1 VTEQLHAGA
10 VAIGRNEGERLRRCL
25 ESIRAQ
31 GIPAVYVDSG
41 SSDGSVTLAHELG
54 AEILELDPSKSF
66 SAARARNEGAAR
78 LRESVEA
85 LRWVL
90 FIDGDCELVDGFLD
104 AAINALSS
112 DESCAVV
119 FGRRTERHPNASP
132 YNLLCDIEWDGSP
145 GEVTA
150 CGGDALMRAS
160 AFAAVEGFDPS
171 FIGGEEPELCV
182 RLRAAGWRIRRIA
195 APMTIH
201 DAAMTRFSQWWR
213 RAMRGGHAYAHG
225 ASRHGAPP
233 ERFRRSELRSLVFWG
248 AGLPLLSLLALL
260 LTGGGL
266 WLLLLYPIQVL
277 RVRRSSAARAL
288 PASSAWLYAASCVG
302 SKFPEF
308 FGAAKF
314 YAGLLRGR
322 KTELI
327 EYK

>member
-1 VTEQLHAGA
+1 MTEQLHAGA
-10 VAIGRNEGERLRRCL
+10 VAIGRNEGARLRRCL

-41 SSDGSVTLAHELG
+41 SSDQSVALARELG
-54 AEILELDPSKSF
+54 AEVLELDPSEAF

-78 LRESVEA
+78 LRERVDA

-90 FIDGDCELVDGFLD
+90 FIDGDCELAEGFLD
-104 AAINALSS
+104 AAIAELAHH
-112 DESCAVV
+112 DAYAVV
-119 FGRRTERHPNASP
+119 FGRRRERYPDASP
-132 YNLLCDIEWDGSP
+132 YNRLCDIEWDGTP
-145 GEVTA
+145 GDVTA
-150 CGGDALMRAS
+150 CGGDALMRIS
-160 AFAAVEGFDPS
+160 ALTGVGGFDPS

-225 ASRHGAPP
+225 ASRHGGPP
-233 ERFRRSELRSLVFWG
+233 EHFRRGEVRSLLFWG
-248 AGLPLLSLLALL
+248 AGLPVLSLLATL
-260 LTGGGL
+260 LTTAGL

-277 RVRRSSAARAL
+277 RVRRSPVARSL
-288 PASSAWLYAASCVG
+288 PASAAWLYAASCVG
-302 SKFPEF
+302 SKLPEF
-308 FGAAKF
+308 CGAAKF
-314 YAGLLRGR
+314 YAGLMRGQ